1 MTAVVSYTTVSLML
15 LTRPDLR
22 SLSTVTSAELAIFA
36 GQAEAEMVGRLAQR
50 YALPPAVP
58 CPLLETLATDLAVY
72 RILSRRQYITR
83 DAKEKSG
90 LETVYTQAIA
100 TLSLIAAGGLPL
112 VDASGAVLT
121 ERTDRM
127 PVLSS
132 TDDYLPTFH
141 EGPTGSHVQDPDKVD
156 DLLTARDLDGLR
168 DRLT

>member
-1 MTAVVSYTTVSLML
+1 MTSVVSYTSVSLMM

-50 YALPPAVP
+50 YALPPTVP

-72 RILSRRQYITR
+72 RVLSRRQYITR

-90 LETVYTQAIA
+90 IEVVYTQAIA
-100 TLSLIAAGGLPL
+100 TLSLLAAGLLPL
-112 VDASGAVLT
+112 VDASGTVLT

-132 TDDYLPTFH
+132 TEAYLPTFH
-141 EGPTGSHVQDPDKVD
+141 EGPDGTHVKDPNKID
-156 DLLTARDLDGLR
+156 DLLTAREFDALR